1 MRKTIRLAALAVSG
15 MLMLTGC
22 RQADA
27 KKAYTAAGEALLA
40 SDYDAAVSGYS
51 AVIDLGCYLPEAYR
65 GKGIAEMS
73 QGNYADAAISL
84 EKSLL
89 NVESQS
95 EEFQRDVNLYLAYC
109 RERQGNTDK
118 AMAIY
123 DQLIL
128 QSPDAETL
136 YLRGRL
142 HLHRGESRAAESDF
156 NQAVLLDPNYD
167 LFINIYQLY
176 EDMERSGDGAHYLEM
191 ALSEASRNAED
202 YYEQGLVSY
211 YLQNYSDA
219 RDMLIKAMRKDPDDG
234 RAIYLLG
241 QVYLA
246 SGDVADA
253 RALYWEY
260 TDKPET
266 AATAYNGL
274 ALCDI
279 REGKYES
286 ALENVE
292 AGLALNDESANEGL
306 LYNEI
311 VLYEQMHDWQT
322 AKKKAAAYAARYPG
336 NEAGVR
342 EYTFLST
349 R

>member
-1 MRKTIRLAALAVSG
+1 MRTWSAAA
-15 MLMLTGC
+15 TG
-22 RQADA
+22 
-27 KKAYTAAGEALLA
+27 
-40 SDYDAAVSGYS
+40 
-51 AVIDLGCYLPEAYR
+51 
-65 GKGIAEMS
+65 
-73 QGNYADAAISL
+73 
-84 EKSLL
+84 
-89 NVESQS
+89 
-95 EEFQRDVNLYLAYC
+95 
-109 RERQGNTDK
+109 
-118 AMAIY
+118 
-123 DQLIL
+123 
-128 QSPDAETL
+128 
-136 YLRGRL
+136 
-142 HLHRGESRAAESDF
+142 
-156 NQAVLLDPNYD
+156 
-167 LFINIYQLY
+167 
-176 EDMERSGDGAHYLEM
+176 
-191 ALSEASRNAED
+191 SEASRNAED

-253 RALYWEY
+253 RALYWDY

-292 AGLALNDESANEGL
+292 AGLALGDESANEGL

-311 VLYEQMHDWQT
+311 VLYEQLHDWQT
-322 AKKKAAAYAARYPG
+322 AKKKAAAYVTRYPG

>member
-1 MRKTIRLAALAVSG
+1 

-65 GKGIAEMS
+65 GKGLAEMS
-73 QGNYADAAISL
+73 QGNYSDAAISL

-95 EEFQRDVNLYLAYC
+95 EEFQRDVSLYLAYC

-176 EDMERSGDGAHYLEM
+176 EDMERSGDGE
-191 ALSEASRNAED
+191 R
-202 YYEQGLVSY
+202 GL
-211 YLQNYSDA
+211 
-219 RDMLIKAMRKDPDDG
+219 P
-234 RAIYLLG
+234 
-241 QVYLA
+241 
-246 SGDVADA
+246 
-253 RALYWEY
+253 
-260 TDKPET
+260 
-266 AATAYNGL
+266 
-274 ALCDI
+274 
-279 REGKYES
+279 
-286 ALENVE
+286 
-292 AGLALNDESANEGL
+292 
-306 LYNEI
+306 
-311 VLYEQMHDWQT
+311 
-322 AKKKAAAYAARYPG
+322 
-336 NEAGVR
+336 
-342 EYTFLST
+342 
-349 R
+349 